1 MMEVIEKRSV
11 DILSTDLS
19 GYEKYLAKLGFTK
32 RHIGF
37 LKLAPK
43 LMFKLYGVHSSVELI
58 KSRGYRAKFLDTI
71 SADYCPGTLKK
82 YASGISHYRNYLI
95 SEKVIMGSPA
105 AGLFGKKYDP
115 VRLYYQ
121 KNKSS
126 YFEGVEKNYNKHLTI
141 EMNYCKIEIRKR
153 TATYQRFASHLIK
166 NGCTSFLEVTGK
178 KVIEFGTLITTYRTD
193 WNKLRP
199 FLKFAY
205 REGYIAENFSDAI
218 IPNRKNRQ
226 RRKKY
231 IAQEQIDKLL
241 NSLPRSNV
249 SDKRTYAMFLLMAKL
264 GLRPSETVRV
274 KLKDIDWVNAKI
286 LVRGKGNRLDWLP
299 LPSEVAEAI
308 IIYLKQSIRGNSGHV
323 FVQERPPH
331 KPILHTHTLT
341 KALICAYEDT
351 GIKPPS
357 ENIRLNVFR
366 HSFATALINKEDQ
379 SFFTAQVFLRHSSS
393 EMTLNYAKYHAPKLR
408 LFEKSWPESA
418 K

>member
-1 MMEVIEKRSV
+1 MEIIEKRPV
-11 DILSTDLS
+11 NILSTDLS
-19 GYEKYLAKLGFTK
+19 GYEKYLTKLSFTK

-43 LMFKLYGVHSSVELI
+43 LLFKLYGVHSSVDLI

-95 SEKVIMGSPA
+95 SEKIIMGSPA
-105 AGLFGKKYDP
+105 HSLSGQNKDP
-115 VRLYYQ
+115 VRLNYQ
-121 KNKSS
+121 KNKTNL
-126 YFEGVEKNYNKHLTI
+126 FEQVEANYYRHLTT
-141 EMNYCKIEIRKR
+141 EMNYCKTEVRKR
-153 TATYQRFASHLIK
+153 MATYQRFASYIL
-166 NGCTSFLEVTGK
+166 NSGCTSLLEVTGK
-178 KVIEFGTLITTYRTD
+178 KVLEFGTLITTYRTD

-231 IAQEQIDKLL
+231 ISQEQVEKILA
-241 NSLPRSNV
+241 SLPRSNV
-249 SDKRTYAMFLLMAKL
+249 SDMRTYAMFLLMAKL

-299 LPSEVAEAI
+299 LPNGVAEAI
-308 IIYLKQSIRGNSGHV
+308 IIYLKQSNRGKSGYL

-331 KPILHTHTLT
+331 NPIIHTHTLT
-341 KALICAYEDT
+341 KALTRAYEDT
-351 GIKPPS
+351 GIKPPT

-408 LFEKSWPESA
+408 LFEKEWPESVI
-418 K
+418 

>member
-1 MMEVIEKRSV
+1 MMEVIEKKAMK
-11 DILSTDLS
+11 ILSKDLS
-19 GYEKYLAKLGFTK
+19 GYEKYLTELGFTE

-43 LMFKLYGVHSSVELI
+43 LLFKLYGVHSSIELI
-58 KSRGYRAKFLDTI
+58 QSRGYRAKFLDTI

-95 SEKVIMGSPA
+95 FEKIITGRPA
-105 AGLFGKKYDP
+105 ARLFGKKYDP

-121 KNKSS
+121 ENKSS
-126 YFEGVEKNYNKHLTI
+126 YFEEVGKNYNKHLTI
-141 EMNYCKIEIRKR
+141 EMNYCEMEVRKR

-178 KVIEFGTLITTYRTD
+178 KVLEFGTLITTYRTD
-193 WNKLRP
+193 WNALRP
-199 FLKFAY
+199 FLKFAF
-205 REGYIAENFSDAI
+205 REGYIEENFSDAI
-218 IPNRKNRQ
+218 IPNKSNLQ

-231 IAQEQIDKLL
+231 IAQEQIEKILA
-241 NSLPRSNV
+241 SLPRSNV
-249 SDKRTYAMFLLMAKL
+249 SDMRTYAMFLLMAKL

-286 LVRGKGNRLDWLP
+286 LVRGKGNRLDWMP
-299 LPSEVAEAI
+299 LPKTVAETI
-308 IIYLKQSIRGNSGHV
+308 IIYLKRSNRGKSGHL
-323 FVQERPPH
+323 FVQERPPYN
-331 KPILHTHTLT
+331 PIIHTHTLT
-341 KALICAYEDT
+341 KALERAYEDT
-351 GIKPPS
+351 GIKPPT

-408 LFEKSWPESA
+408 LFEREWPESGQ
-418 K
+418 